1 MSYFSSFPNLK
12 TERTSLRQLRRKD
25 AEDLYYLR
33 TDDRVYTYLDR
44 ETYHTIDQA
53 YEFIH
58 NINTGVS
65 SGSWIMWAIVLKN
78 TGHVIGTVCLWK
90 FARLERKAEIGYEL
104 HPDYQ
109 GKGIMAEVVN
119 RIIHFGF
126 TDLKLETIEAVTQV
140 LNTRSLNLLE
150 RQQFHR
156 VKIFCEKDSQGKSVN
171 MAVYRLRQ
179 QSFRRFKG

>member
-58 NINTGVS
+58 NINAGVS
-65 SGSWIMWAIVLKN
+65 SGNWIMWAIVLQK
-78 TGHVIGTVCLWK
+78 TGRVVGTVCLWK
-90 FARLERKAEIGYEL
+90 FDFLERKAEIGYEL

-109 GKGIMAEVVN
+109 GKGIMTEVVN
-119 RIIHFGF
+119 RIIHYGF
-126 TDLKLETIEAVTQV
+126 SNLKLETIEAVTNA
-140 LNTRSLNLLE
+140 LNTKSLNLLE
-150 RQQFHR
+150 TQQFDR
-156 VKIFCEKDSQGKSVN
+156 VRIFHEIDSRGRSVN

-179 QSFRRFKG
+179 QSFRRVKD